1 MRRTFGVLIIF
12 TGLVIGLAAQGQQP
26 PPAGQQTP
34 PPGGGRGPQGPPKNL
49 QVLPKDIPPQQ
60 LTAMM
65 RRITGALG
73 VECTHCHVS
82 MQDRASDDKPAKLV
96 ARKMLK
102 MTMTINDE
110 LLKDV
115 GQPAPAG
122 EQKVTCFT
130 CHRGALK
137 PLTAPAAGGGTHN

>member
-12 TGLVIGLAAQGQQP
+12 TGLVIGLAAQTP

-34 PPGGGRGPQGPPKNL
+34 PPGGRGPQPPPKNL
-49 QVLPKDIPPQQ
+49 QVLPKDMTTQQ
-60 LTAMM
+60 VTTAM

-102 MTMTINDE
+102 MTMQINDE

-137 PLTAPAAGGGTHN
+137 PLTAAAAGGGH